1 MSSDSDSD
9 DDIQMKQFLEA
20 ADTTLLNNAMFQ
32 KNVENV
38 CELGQAVEKQTET
51 IQIIK
56 NGKNIIYLCI
66 Y

>member
-38 CELGQAVEKQTET
+38 CEQTVVNQTET
-51 IQIIK
+51 TQPVK
-56 NGKNIIYLCI
+56 NGIKLIYLCI